1 MFSLQ
6 NIETSQTARKFVRKI
21 KDKKFASRFLPQ
33 STITTFRKMPMRGNS
48 RKERK
53 REDWNPKAKRCDTY
67 HDVRFSSN
75 PNQKLNCRSMEACWP
90 NLWADTAVKRRT
102 WDFPYPA
109 MRKLVQALAAA
120 RERERGCTTVPQ
132 DLGFRIRRTTTTR
145 QKTKSPRVDRR
156 MRPDSRRKY
165 VKWKFNEWIDERGR
179 FWIFLAP
186 IRSDASQHRMK
197 DRLTSSLRHFQGYLF
212 IYLFILQYR
221 NFCEFFL

>member
-75 PNQKLNCRSMEACWP
+75 PNSKAELPLDGSLLAKLVGQHRCKKK
-90 NLWADTAVKRRT
+90 NLR
-102 WDFPYPA
+102 FPYPA

-120 RERERGCTTVPQ
+120 RERERGCTAVPQ

-186 IRSDASQHRMK
+186 IRSDASQQRMK